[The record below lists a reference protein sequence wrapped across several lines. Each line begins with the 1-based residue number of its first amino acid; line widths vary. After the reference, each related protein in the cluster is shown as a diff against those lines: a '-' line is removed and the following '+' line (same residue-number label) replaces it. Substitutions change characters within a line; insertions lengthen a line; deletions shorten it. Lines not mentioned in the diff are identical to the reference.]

1 MKMSHIKKEDEKID
15 LKVSFKNIINNKD
28 KIIFLSN
35 VYILFIIIALATVI
49 SCDDTRENI
58 YDYKFP
64 EEGEISFQNH
74 VQPFVKLRCSSNQC
88 HGDFSQSTS
97 RRITDYLSYFSGMNA
112 GSLVILS
119 DTESSLLLQVLDG
132 RNPHLSNLQLV
143 AARENQIEGVR
154 RWIEDG
160 APNN

>member
-1 MKMSHIKKEDEKID
+1 MNLIKI
-15 LKVSFKNIINNKD
+15 KNINIYFIGRLKKIYDMD
-28 KIIFLSN
+28 KIYLSSNIYIFI
-35 VYILFIIIALATVI
+35 VIIALTVVV

-64 EEGEISFQNH
+64 EEGEVSFQNH
-74 VQPFVKLRCSSNQC
+74 VQPFMKLRCSSNQC
-88 HGDFSQSTS
+88 HGDYSQSTS

-143 AARENQIEGVR
+143 AARENQIDGVR